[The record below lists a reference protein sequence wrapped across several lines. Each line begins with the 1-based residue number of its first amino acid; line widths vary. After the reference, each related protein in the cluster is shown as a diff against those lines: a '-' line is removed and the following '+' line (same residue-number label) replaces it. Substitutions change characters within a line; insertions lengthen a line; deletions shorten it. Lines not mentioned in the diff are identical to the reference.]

1 MTARFS
7 GDVAFSVE
15 DGSGPVGGRF
25 EASGDRI
32 RITTGQPGQLW
43 SVAGDL
49 LAALPAGVLPA
60 TVPAGRAGLRH
71 VADVLAAEGMTVEIH
86 GPAGPLVTIGADVD
100 SRLGGLTVGSRR
112 VEPSI
117 PAALPGHPHATGRA
131 AAVGFVAF
139 AAFVA
144 GFAARARLRHRPG

>member
-15 DGSGPVGGRF
+15 DGSGPVGGRLQ
-25 EASGDRI
+25 ASGDRI
-32 RITTGQPGQLW
+32 RITTHQPGRLW

-49 LAALPAGVLPA
+49 LAALPPGALPA
-60 TVPAGRAGLRH
+60 SVPTGRAGLREL
-71 VADVLAAEGMTVEIH
+71 ADVLAAEGMTVEVH

-112 VEPSI
+112 VEPTL
-117 PAALPGHPHATGRA
+117 PAALSGHPHALGRT
-131 AAVGFVAF
+131 AAVGIVAL

>member
-15 DGSGPVGGRF
+15 DGSGSVGGRL

-32 RITTGQPGQLW
+32 RITTRQPGRLR

-49 LAALPAGVLPA
+49 LAALPAGTLPA
-60 TVPAGRAGLRH
+60 SVPTGRAGLRH
-71 VADVLAAEGMTVEIH
+71 VADLLAAEGMTVEIH
-86 GPAGPLVTIGADVD
+86 GPAGPLVTIGANVD

-112 VEPSI
+112 VEPAVA
-117 PAALPGHPHATGRA
+117 AALPGPPSATRRA
-131 AAVGFVAF
+131 AAVGFVG
-139 AAFVA
+139 VA
-144 GFAARARLRHRPG
+144 GFAAGFAVRGRLRRRHG

>member
-1 MTARFS
+1 MTIRFE

-15 DGSGPVGGRF
+15 DGSGTVGGRF

-32 RITTGQPGQLW
+32 RITTLAPGRLW

-49 LAALPAGVLPA
+49 LAALPPGMLPTGVP
-60 TVPAGRAGLRH
+60 TGRAGLREL
-71 VADVLAAEGMTVEIH
+71 ADILAAEGMTVEID
-86 GPAGPLVTIGADVD
+86 GPAGPIVTIGAAVD

-112 VEPSI
+112 VEPNIS
-117 PAALPGHPHATGRA
+117 AVLPGPTSVTGRA
-131 AAVGFVAF
+131 AALGLVGF

-144 GFAARARLRHRPG
+144 GFAARDWLRGRHR